1 MIDTWE
7 VSCINAFW
15 CLGAEYSSLSSATG
29 CESLAEKTIVFCIG
43 SIVKTSSY
51 IAVMRDAK
59 LQ

>member
-1 MIDTWE
+1 MYLTWA

-15 CLGAEYSSLSSATG
+15 CLGAEYSSLSSAADR
-29 CESLAEKTIVFCIG
+29 ESLAEKTIGFGIG
-43 SIVKTSSY
+43 PIVNTSSY